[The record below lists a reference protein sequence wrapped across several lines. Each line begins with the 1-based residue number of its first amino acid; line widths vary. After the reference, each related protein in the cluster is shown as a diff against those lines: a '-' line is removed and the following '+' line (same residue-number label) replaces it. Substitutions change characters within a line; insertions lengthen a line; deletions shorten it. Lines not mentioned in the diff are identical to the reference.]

1 MRPWDVALTHGACVP
16 GGCGVCLSHHPGW
29 AQTPIL
35 IHNPIDDNAEI
46 GVRE

>member
-1 MRPWDVALTHGACVP
+1 MALAYLEAVG
-16 GGCGVCLSHHPGW
+16 SGW